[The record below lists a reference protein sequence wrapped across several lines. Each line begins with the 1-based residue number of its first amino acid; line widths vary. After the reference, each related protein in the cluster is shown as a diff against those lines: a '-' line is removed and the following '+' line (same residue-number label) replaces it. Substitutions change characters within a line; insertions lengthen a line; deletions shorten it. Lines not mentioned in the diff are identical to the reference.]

1 MKEKDYVFN
10 VKLEWTSFIP
20 AESEEQAIEIL
31 KETYLNEHNI
41 KLEDQ
46 EIELEGEFNEQ
57 KTRDTEK
64 L

>member
-46 EIELEGEFNEQ
+46 EIELEGEFNE
-57 KTRDTEK
+57 
-64 L
+64 

>member
-1 MKEKDYVFN
+1 MKEKDYIFT
-10 VKLEWTSFIP
+10 VKLEWDSFIP

-46 EIELEGEFNEQ
+46 EIELVDVSM
-57 KTRDTEK
+57 KI